1 MRAHTQ
7 NTRERK
13 TIMSDNQNTQGPA
26 PRAPENAP
34 AGTDR
39 PQGDRPAGD
48 RPQGDRPM
56 GDRPMGDRPQG
67 DRGPGGFRREG
78 GYRREGGFG
87 GSDRGDRGDRGGF
100 QGGRGRHKTFFKR
113 KVCKFCIKKAT
124 IDWKDAGGLKRFT
137 SERGKIMPRR
147 ITGTCAKH
155 QRELAR
161 AIKRARSLA
170 LLPYV
175 TR

>member
-1 MRAHTQ
+1 
-7 NTRERK
+7 
-13 TIMSDNQNTQGPA
+13 MSDNQENASVRA
-26 PRAPENAP
+26 PRPAEGAPSSP
-34 AGTDR
+34 DR
-39 PQGDRPAGD
+39 P
-48 RPQGDRPM
+48 
-56 GDRPMGDRPQG
+56 
-67 DRGPGGFRREG
+67 EG
-78 GYRREGGFG
+78 GPRREGGFRPDSDRREG
-87 GSDRGDRGDRGGF
+87 GGRSDRGDRGERGGF
-100 QGGRGRHKTFFKR
+100 AGRGRHKTFFKR

-175 TR
+175 SK

>member
-1 MRAHTQ
+1 
-7 NTRERK
+7 
-13 TIMSDNQNTQGPA
+13 MSDNQNTPEST
-26 PRAPENAP
+26 PRAPEGAP
-34 AGTDR
+34 AGADRAPADR
-39 PQGDRPAGD
+39 PQGDRPA
-48 RPQGDRPM
+48 
-56 GDRPMGDRPQG
+56 GDRPQG

-87 GSDRGDRGDRGGF
+87 GGDRGDRGERGGY

-175 TR
+175 SR

>member
-1 MRAHTQ
+1 
-7 NTRERK
+7 
-13 TIMSDNQNTQGPA
+13 MSDNQENTANRA
-26 PRAPENAP
+26 PRP
-34 AGTDR
+34 AEGGPVGDR
-39 PQGDRPAGD
+39 GGDRPEG
-48 RPQGDRPM
+48 
-56 GDRPMGDRPQG
+56 
-67 DRGPGGFRREG
+67 GPGTRREG
-78 GYRREGGFG
+78 GYRPDSDRGGP
-87 GSDRGDRGDRGGF
+87 RGDRGDRGERGGF
-100 QGGRGRHKTFFKR
+100 AGRGRHKTFFKR

-175 TR
+175 SK

>member
-1 MRAHTQ
+1 
-7 NTRERK
+7 
-13 TIMSDNQNTQGPA
+13 MSDNESNPA
-26 PRAPENAP
+26 TNREP
-34 AGTDR
+34 AAAERPASDR
-39 PQGDRPAGD
+39 PAVERGPGDRPASDRPPSDRPASDRPGGD
-48 RPQGDRPM
+48 RGP
-56 GDRPMGDRPQG
+56 G

-78 GYRREGGFG
+78 GPRREGGFG
-87 GSDRGDRGDRGGF
+87 GGDRGDRGDRGGY

-124 IDWKDAGGLKRFT
+124 IDWKDGGALKRFT

-161 AIKRARSLA
+161 AIKRARTVA
-170 LLPYV
+170 LLPY
-175 TR
+175 TSR

>member
-1 MRAHTQ
+1 
-7 NTRERK
+7 
-13 TIMSDNQNTQGPA
+13 MSDNQENASNRA
-26 PRAPENAP
+26 PRPPEGAP

-39 PQGDRPAGD
+39 P
-48 RPQGDRPM
+48 
-56 GDRPMGDRPQG
+56 
-67 DRGPGGFRREG
+67 EG
-78 GYRREGGFG
+78 GGRREGGFRPDADRREG
-87 GSDRGDRGDRGGF
+87 GGRPDRGDRGDRGGF
-100 QGGRGRHKTFFKR
+100 AGRGRHKTFFKR

-175 TR
+175 SK

>member
-1 MRAHTQ
+1 
-7 NTRERK
+7 
-13 TIMSDNQNTQGPA
+13 MSDNENKPA
-26 PRAPENAP
+26 AGRPEGAP
-34 AGTDR
+34 AGEAAAER
-39 PQGDRPAGD
+39 PQHDRPAGD
-48 RPQGDRPM
+48 RPAGDRPM
-56 GDRPMGDRPQG
+56 GDRPMGDRPMG
-67 DRGPGGFRREG
+67 DRGGFRKEG
-78 GYRREGGFG
+78 GYGG
-87 GSDRGDRGDRGGF
+87 DRGDRGDRGGF
-100 QGGRGRHKTFFKR
+100 QGRGRHKTFFKR

-175 TR
+175 SK

>member
-1 MRAHTQ
+1 
-7 NTRERK
+7 
-13 TIMSDNQNTQGPA
+13 MSDNQETTNRA
-26 PRAPENAP
+26 PRQTEGAP
-34 AGTDR
+34 AGAERPQPADR
-39 PQGDRPAGD
+39 P
-48 RPQGDRPM
+48 
-56 GDRPMGDRPQG
+56 
-67 DRGPGGFRREG
+67 EG
-78 GYRREGGFG
+78 APPRREGGFRPDSDRFREG
-87 GSDRGDRGDRGGF
+87 GPRDGGPRGDRGDRGGF
-100 QGGRGRHKTFFKR
+100 AGRGRHKTFFKR

-175 TR
+175 SK

>member
-1 MRAHTQ
+1 
-7 NTRERK
+7 
-13 TIMSDNQNTQGPA
+13 MSDNQSSPETT
-26 PRAPENAP
+26 PRAPEGAP
-34 AGTDR
+34 AGADRPPADRPPSDR
-39 PQGDRPAGD
+39 PQGDR
-48 RPQGDRPM
+48 
-56 GDRPMGDRPQG
+56 
-67 DRGPGGFRREG
+67 PGGFRREG

-87 GSDRGDRGDRGGF
+87 GGGGDRGDRGERGGY
-100 QGGRGRHKTFFKR
+100 QGRGRHKTFFKR

-155 QRELAR
+155 QRELAT

-175 TR
+175 SR

>member
-1 MRAHTQ
+1 
-7 NTRERK
+7 
-13 TIMSDNQNTQGPA
+13 MSDNQSTPESM
-26 PRAPENAP
+26 PRAPEGAP
-34 AGTDR
+34 TGADR
-39 PQGDRPAGD
+39 PQADRPPAD
-48 RPQGDRPM
+48 RPQ
-56 GDRPMGDRPQG
+56 GDRPQG

-87 GSDRGDRGDRGGF
+87 GDRGDRGERGGY
-100 QGGRGRHKTFFKR
+100 QGRGRHKTFFKR

-124 IDWKDAGGLKRFT
+124 IDWKDGGGLKRFT

-155 QRELAR
+155 QRELAT

-175 TR
+175 AR

>member
-1 MRAHTQ
+1 MADSKENNAATP
-7 NTRERK
+7 ERPPE
-13 TIMSDNQNTQGPA
+13 PA
-26 PRAPENAP
+26 PRTTE
-34 AGTDR
+34 G
-39 PQGDRPAGD
+39 GD
-48 RPQGDRPM
+48 RPQ
-56 GDRPMGDRPQG
+56 
-67 DRGPGGFRREG
+67 GGFRREG
-78 GYRREGGFG
+78 GFRPDGERREGGFR
-87 GSDRGDRGDRGGF
+87 SDRGDRGERGGY
-100 QGGRGRHKTFFKR
+100 QGRGRHKTFFRR

-170 LLPYV
+170 MLPYV
-175 TR
+175 AK

>member
-1 MRAHTQ
+1 
-7 NTRERK
+7 
-13 TIMSDNQNTQGPA
+13 MSDNQESATNKPPRQAEGGADRPPAAEHAEGA
-26 PRAPENAP
+26 PRRE
-34 AGTDR
+34 DR
-39 PQGDRPAGD
+39 P
-48 RPQGDRPM
+48 
-56 GDRPMGDRPQG
+56 
-67 DRGPGGFRREG
+67 
-78 GYRREGGFG
+78 REGGFRPDGDRPREG
-87 GSDRGDRGDRGGF
+87 GFREGGPRGDGPRGDRGDRGERGGF
-100 QGGRGRHKTFFKR
+100 AGRGRHKTFFKR

-175 TR
+175 SK

>member
-1 MRAHTQ
+1 MRMAFRQ
-7 NTRERK
+7 PEERK
-13 TIMSDNQNTQGPA
+13 PIMSDNQNTPTPG
-26 PRAPENAP
+26 PRAPEGAP

-39 PQGDRPAGD
+39 PQGDRPQGD
-48 RPQGDRPM
+48 RPQ
-56 GDRPMGDRPQG
+56 GDRPQG

-87 GSDRGDRGDRGGF
+87 SDRADRGERGGY
-100 QGGRGRHKTFFKR
+100 QGRGRHKTFFKR

-155 QRELAR
+155 QRELAT

-175 TR
+175 SR

>member
-1 MRAHTQ
+1 MSDEQ
-7 NTRERK
+7 NTPS
-13 TIMSDNQNTQGPA
+13 T
-26 PRAPENAP
+26 PRAPEGAP
-34 AGTDR
+34 AGAER
-39 PQGDRPAGD
+39 PQSDRPAGD
-48 RPQGDRPM
+48 RPQGDRPQ
-56 GDRPMGDRPQG
+56 GDRPYGDRPQG
-67 DRGPGGFRREG
+67 DRPGGGGGFRREG

-87 GSDRGDRGDRGGF
+87 GGGGGGGGDRGDRGGER
-100 QGGRGRHKTFFKR
+100 GGYQRGGRHKTFFKR
-113 KVCKFCIKKAT
+113 KVCKFCIKKAN

-175 TR
+175 SR

>member
-1 MRAHTQ
+1 MSDDQ
-7 NTRERK
+7 NTPS
-13 TIMSDNQNTQGPA
+13 T
-26 PRAPENAP
+26 PRAPEGAP
-34 AGTDR
+34 AGAERPVSDRPMADR
-39 PQGDRPAGD
+39 PQGD

-56 GDRPMGDRPQG
+56 GDR
-67 DRGPGGFRREG
+67 GPGGFRREGGGGGG

-87 GSDRGDRGDRGGF
+87 GGGGGGDRGDRGGER
-100 QGGRGRHKTFFKR
+100 GGYQRGGRHKTFFKR
-113 KVCKFCIKKAT
+113 KVCKFCIKKAN
-124 IDWKDAGGLKRFT
+124 IDWKDGGALKRFT

-161 AIKRARSLA
+161 AIKRARTLA

-175 TR
+175 SR

>member
-1 MRAHTQ
+1 
-7 NTRERK
+7 
-13 TIMSDNQNTQGPA
+13 MSDNQSTPETPQKPA
-26 PRAPENAP
+26 EASSSP
-34 AGTDR
+34 AAER
-39 PQGDRPAGD
+39 PQGERPAGD
-48 RPQGDRPM
+48 RPQGDRPQ
-56 GDRPMGDRPQG
+56 GDRPSSGYR
-67 DRGPGGFRREG
+67 REGGFRREG
-78 GYRREGGFG
+78 GGGGGFG
-87 GSDRGDRGDRGGF
+87 GGGGDRGDRGDRGGY

-124 IDWKDAGGLKRFT
+124 MDWKDAGALKRFT

-155 QRELAR
+155 QRELAT

-175 TR
+175 SR

>member
-1 MRAHTQ
+1 
-7 NTRERK
+7 
-13 TIMSDNQNTQGPA
+13 MSDNQNTQAPA
-26 PRAPENAP
+26 PRAPEGAP
-34 AGTDR
+34 GGTDR
-39 PQGDRPAGD
+39 PQGDRPQGD
-48 RPQGDRPM
+48 RPQGDRP
-56 GDRPMGDRPQG
+56 QG
-67 DRGPGGFRREG
+67 DRAPGGFRREGGG

-87 GSDRGDRGDRGGF
+87 GSDRGDRGGERGGY
-100 QGGRGRHKTFFKR
+100 QGRGRHKTFFKR

-155 QRELAR
+155 QRELAT

-175 TR
+175 SR

>member
-1 MRAHTQ
+1 
-7 NTRERK
+7 
-13 TIMSDNQNTQGPA
+13 MSDNQDTQAPA
-26 PRAPENAP
+26 PRAPEGAS

-39 PQGDRPAGD
+39 PQGDRPQGD
-48 RPQGDRPM
+48 RPQGDRPQ
-56 GDRPMGDRPQG
+56 GDRPQGDRPQGDRPQG

-78 GYRREGGFG
+78 GGGGGGGYRREGGFG
-87 GSDRGDRGDRGGF
+87 SDRGDRGERGGY

-155 QRELAR
+155 QRELAT
-161 AIKRARSLA
+161 AIKLARSLA

-175 TR
+175 SR

>member
-1 MRAHTQ
+1 
-7 NTRERK
+7 
-13 TIMSDNQNTQGPA
+13 MSDNQNTQAPT
-26 PRAPENAP
+26 PRAPE
-34 AGTDR
+34 GGSVSTDR
-39 PQGDRPAGD
+39 PQGDRPQGD
-48 RPQGDRPM
+48 RPQGDRPQ
-56 GDRPMGDRPQG
+56 GDRPQG
-67 DRGPGGFRREG
+67 DRAPGGYRREGGG

-87 GSDRGDRGDRGGF
+87 SDRGDRGGERGGY
-100 QGGRGRHKTFFKR
+100 QGRGRHKTFFKR

-155 QRELAR
+155 QRELAC

-175 TR
+175 SR

>member
-1 MRAHTQ
+1 M
-7 NTRERK
+7 
-13 TIMSDNQNTQGPA
+13 
-26 PRAPENAP
+26 PRAPEGAP
-34 AGTDR
+34 AGADR
-39 PQGDRPAGD
+39 PQSDRPQGD
-48 RPQGDRPM
+48 RPQGDRPQGERPQ
-56 GDRPMGDRPQG
+56 GDRPPG

-78 GYRREGGFG
+78 GYRREGGSG
-87 GSDRGDRGDRGGF
+87 GGDRGDRGERGGY

-175 TR
+175 AR